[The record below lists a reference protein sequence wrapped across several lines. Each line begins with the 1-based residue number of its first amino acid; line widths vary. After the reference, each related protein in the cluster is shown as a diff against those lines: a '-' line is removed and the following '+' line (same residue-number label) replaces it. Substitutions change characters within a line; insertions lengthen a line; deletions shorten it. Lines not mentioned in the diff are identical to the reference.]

1 MQVSGIPIFRYSRAI
16 LWTIANNQ
24 GFVIAISFSGLYLGR
39 LVQSDSL
46 LARSGNGYF
55 LKTGSACGLLY
66 SSANANSNGTHNE
79 QSRGNTLA
87 WEAIPS
93 FALFARTCDS
103 IDRSEMRSLENQLR
117 NWRQRCQVNMTQQ
130 EMTDIV
136 NCLFDSWHPRLVR
149 YAYRLTNNRALAQ
162 DVVQDSFMQL
172 YQALGA
178 GKKIHNPRAWTLC
191 VVRRE
196 VG

>member
-1 MQVSGIPIFRYSRAI
+1 
-16 LWTIANNQ
+16 
-24 GFVIAISFSGLYLGR
+24 
-39 LVQSDSL
+39 
-46 LARSGNGYF
+46 
-55 LKTGSACGLLY
+55 
-66 SSANANSNGTHNE
+66 
-79 QSRGNTLA
+79 
-87 WEAIPS
+87 
-93 FALFARTCDS
+93 
-103 IDRSEMRSLENQLR
+103 
-117 NWRQRCQVNMTQQ
+117 MTQQ

-196 VG
+196 VGKHMKRYGSREVGFDGFDMGSMFVGRHGDRPDLSLEQDDIAKILSRLSPREHDVMLLRMESLKCREIASELGISINSVTTLLARALRKLEQARNCPVTLELSERGGKQPC